1 MTTGEKIAALR
12 KEQGMSQEA
21 LGEKLSL
28 SRQAVSK
35 WEADQAVPT
44 MDNLMELSKLFGVP
58 VDTLLRPDAELMPK
72 AEDSDESW
80 PGAEN
85 QPVRNGNRK
94 WKITAIAAAGLL
106 CVSVVCSAVSLW
118 RVIAMQQQI
127 DTLRMQSGPST
138 IYYPDNTSAEN
149 SDLADWSENVTVDR
163 ENSENLLV
171 TVSAVPRSML
181 DGETAKFVVRSGDQ
195 SWECDAEDNNGY
207 SGKLS
212 VPFVD
217 TFSVY
222 LTLTGT
228 SGETR
233 NILVTSEYDLE
244 QRLRLSVTAHWNNG
258 GISSNGEKNPT
269 TTVSG
274 GVEVRVYCSSE
285 DIKPASSNI
294 VLYRNGKVQ
303 DMQPIDIKDF
313 TGDSTFYTDVNW
325 RNLEGELGEYRVK
338 VVMLDNFDKLYTVDV
353 DYQKRPL
360 TRSFLLF
367 PRCKCR
373 SEDINTACAHLSQ
386 SFDGGRRRCAGGDNI
401 IDQHDGFSGQIHA
414 ALRQNGIFCVA
425 LPRGVILLRGL
436 LADKP
441 SLAQCCLARQGKR
454 LGYQLCKQLR
464 LIISA
469 FTVVQKSNRHVGNQI
484 RLPVV
489 QPCGESHGHLRREP
503 VRTVGGAAEFEPFHG
518 IAYCAAVIQRSDRTV
533 RSGDGDDLIAAVFPP
548 DCGSTVR
555 TKLQCAAGRHR
566 KIRAA

>member
-21 LGEKLSL
+21 LGEKLGL

-85 QPVRNGNRK
+85 QPVRNRNRK
-94 WKITAIAAAGLL
+94 WKIAAIAAAGLL

-118 RVIAMQQQI
+118 RVLAMQQQI

-138 IYYPDNTSAEN
+138 IYYPDNTSTEN

-163 ENSENLLV
+163 QNTDNLLV
-171 TVSAVPRSML
+171 TVSAVPRSMM

-258 GISSNGEKNPT
+258 GISSTGEKNPI

-285 DIKPASSNI
+285 DVKPASSNI

-338 VVMLDNFDKLYTVDV
+338 VVMLDNFDKLYTADV
-353 DYQKRPL
+353 D
-360 TRSFLLF
+360 
-367 PRCKCR
+367 
-373 SEDINTACAHLSQ
+373 
-386 SFDGGRRRCAGGDNI
+386 
-401 IDQHDGFSGQIHA
+401 
-414 ALRQNGIFCVA
+414 
-425 LPRGVILLRGL
+425 
-436 LADKP
+436 
-441 SLAQCCLARQGKR
+441 
-454 LGYQLCKQLR
+454 
-464 LIISA
+464 
-469 FTVVQKSNRHVGNQI
+469 
-484 RLPVV
+484 
-489 QPCGESHGHLRREP
+489 
-503 VRTVGGAAEFEPFHG
+503 
-518 IAYCAAVIQRSDRTV
+518 
-533 RSGDGDDLIAAVFPP
+533 
-548 DCGSTVR
+548 
-555 TKLQCAAGRHR
+555 
-566 KIRAA
+566 

>member
-1 MTTGEKIAALR
+1 MTTGEKIAVMR

-21 LGEKLSL
+21 LGEKLGL

-58 VDTLLRPDAELMPK
+58 VDTLLRPDAELAPK
-72 AEDSDESW
+72 TEDTAEI
-80 PGAEN
+80 PTEN
-85 QPVRNGNRK
+85 GSQSVKNGSRK
-94 WKITAIAAAGLL
+94 WKIAAIAAAGLL

-118 RVIAMQQQI
+118 RVLVMQNQI
-127 DTLRMQSGPST
+127 DQLRMQSGPST

-163 ENSENLLV
+163 QNTDNLLV
-171 TVSAVPRSML
+171 TVSAVPRSMM

-258 GISSNGEKNPT
+258 GISSTGGKNPT

-285 DIKPASSNI
+285 DVKPASSNI
-294 VLYRNGKVQ
+294 ALYRNGKVQ

-338 VVMLDNFDKLYTVDV
+338 VVMLDNFDKLYTADV
-353 DYQKRPL
+353 D
-360 TRSFLLF
+360 
-367 PRCKCR
+367 
-373 SEDINTACAHLSQ
+373 
-386 SFDGGRRRCAGGDNI
+386 
-401 IDQHDGFSGQIHA
+401 
-414 ALRQNGIFCVA
+414 
-425 LPRGVILLRGL
+425 
-436 LADKP
+436 
-441 SLAQCCLARQGKR
+441 
-454 LGYQLCKQLR
+454 
-464 LIISA
+464 
-469 FTVVQKSNRHVGNQI
+469 
-484 RLPVV
+484 
-489 QPCGESHGHLRREP
+489 
-503 VRTVGGAAEFEPFHG
+503 
-518 IAYCAAVIQRSDRTV
+518 
-533 RSGDGDDLIAAVFPP
+533 
-548 DCGSTVR
+548 
-555 TKLQCAAGRHR
+555 
-566 KIRAA
+566 

>member
-1 MTTGEKIAALR
+1 MTTGEKITALR

-21 LGEKLSL
+21 LGEKLGL

-58 VDTLLRPDAELMPK
+58 VDTLLRPDAELMSK

-85 QPVRNGNRK
+85 QPVRNENRK
-94 WKITAIAAAGLL
+94 WKIAAIAAAGLL

-118 RVIAMQQQI
+118 RVLAMQQQI

-149 SDLADWSENVTVDR
+149 SDLADWSENVTVDPQ
-163 ENSENLLV
+163 NTDNLLV

-258 GISSNGEKNPT
+258 GISSIGEKNPT

-285 DIKPASSNI
+285 DVKPASSNI

-338 VVMLDNFDKLYTVDV
+338 VVMLDNFDKLYTADV
-353 DYQKRPL
+353 D
-360 TRSFLLF
+360 
-367 PRCKCR
+367 
-373 SEDINTACAHLSQ
+373 
-386 SFDGGRRRCAGGDNI
+386 
-401 IDQHDGFSGQIHA
+401 
-414 ALRQNGIFCVA
+414 
-425 LPRGVILLRGL
+425 
-436 LADKP
+436 
-441 SLAQCCLARQGKR
+441 
-454 LGYQLCKQLR
+454 
-464 LIISA
+464 
-469 FTVVQKSNRHVGNQI
+469 
-484 RLPVV
+484 
-489 QPCGESHGHLRREP
+489 
-503 VRTVGGAAEFEPFHG
+503 
-518 IAYCAAVIQRSDRTV
+518 
-533 RSGDGDDLIAAVFPP
+533 
-548 DCGSTVR
+548 
-555 TKLQCAAGRHR
+555 
-566 KIRAA
+566 

>member
-1 MTTGEKIAALR
+1 MHISGLFCNRKDSRNRRLTKRNGRLVALLQHFRQTESTERQVAEMTTGEKIAALR
-12 KEQGMSQEA
+12 RENNMSQEA
-21 LGEKLSL
+21 LGEKLGL

-44 MDNLMELSKLFGVP
+44 MDNLMELSKLFGVS
-58 VDTLLRPDAELMPK
+58 VDTLLRPDAELT
-72 AEDSDESW
+72 SQT
-80 PGAEN
+80 EN
-85 QPVRNGNRK
+85 TADRLEEGRPAVPRK
-94 WKITAIAAAGLL
+94 WKIAAIAAAGLL

-118 RVIAMQQQI
+118 RVLAMQQQI

-163 ENSENLLV
+163 QNTDNLLV
-171 TVSAVPRSML
+171 TVSAVPRSMM

-258 GISSNGEKNPT
+258 GISSTGGKNPT

-285 DIKPASSNI
+285 DVKSASGNI

-338 VVMLDNFDKLYTVDV
+338 VVMLDNFDKLYTADV
-353 DYQKRPL
+353 D
-360 TRSFLLF
+360 
-367 PRCKCR
+367 
-373 SEDINTACAHLSQ
+373 
-386 SFDGGRRRCAGGDNI
+386 
-401 IDQHDGFSGQIHA
+401 
-414 ALRQNGIFCVA
+414 
-425 LPRGVILLRGL
+425 
-436 LADKP
+436 
-441 SLAQCCLARQGKR
+441 
-454 LGYQLCKQLR
+454 
-464 LIISA
+464 
-469 FTVVQKSNRHVGNQI
+469 
-484 RLPVV
+484 
-489 QPCGESHGHLRREP
+489 
-503 VRTVGGAAEFEPFHG
+503 
-518 IAYCAAVIQRSDRTV
+518 
-533 RSGDGDDLIAAVFPP
+533 
-548 DCGSTVR
+548 
-555 TKLQCAAGRHR
+555 
-566 KIRAA
+566 

>member
-21 LGEKLSL
+21 LGEKLGL

-94 WKITAIAAAGLL
+94 WKIAAIAAAGLL

-118 RVIAMQQQI
+118 RVIVMQNQI
-127 DTLRMQSGPST
+127 DQLRLQSGPST

-171 TVSAVPRSML
+171 TVSAVPRSMM

-195 SWECDAEDNNGY
+195 SWECDAENKNGY
-207 SGKLS
+207 SGEIS
-212 VPFVD
+212 VPLVD

-244 QRLRLSVTAHWNNG
+244 QRFSLDVTAGWESG
-258 GISSNGEKNPT
+258 GISSSFGKT
-269 TTVSG
+269 SVSG
-274 GVEVRVYCSSE
+274 NLQTW
-285 DIKPASSNI
+285 INSNDGEEI
-294 VLYRNGKVQ
+294 QPVSGRILLYQNGKQ
-303 DMQPIDIKDF
+303 IKEKKIENIETRF
-313 TGDSTFYTDVNW
+313 GGDVYYYTQVDW
-325 RNLEGELGEYRVK
+325 RNLEGSMEE
-338 VVMLDNFDKLYTVDV
+338 
-353 DYQKRPL
+353 
-360 TRSFLLF
+360 
-367 PRCKCR
+367 
-373 SEDINTACAHLSQ
+373 
-386 SFDGGRRRCAGGDNI
+386 
-401 IDQHDGFSGQIHA
+401 
-414 ALRQNGIFCVA
+414 
-425 LPRGVILLRGL
+425 
-436 LADKP
+436 
-441 SLAQCCLARQGKR
+441 
-454 LGYQLCKQLR
+454 YQLK
-464 LIISA
+464 
-469 FTVVQKSNRHVGNQI
+469 
-484 RLPVV
+484 
-489 QPCGESHGHLRREP
+489 
-503 VRTVGGAAEFEPFHG
+503 AEITDNYGRVYSSEFFH
-518 IAYCAAVIQRSDRTV
+518 
-533 RSGDGDDLIAAVFPP
+533 
-548 DCGSTVR
+548 
-555 TKLQCAAGRHR
+555 
-566 KIRAA
+566 

>member
-21 LGEKLSL
+21 LGEKLGL

-44 MDNLMELSKLFGVP
+44 MDNLMELSRLFGVP
-58 VDTLLRPDAELMPK
+58 VDTLLRPDAELVPK
-72 AEDSDESW
+72 TEDT
-80 PGAEN
+80 AEN
-85 QPVRNGNRK
+85 GNRPVKNVNRK
-94 WKITAIAAAGLL
+94 WKIAAIAAAGLL
-106 CVSVVCSAVSLW
+106 CISVVCSAVSLW
-118 RVIAMQQQI
+118 RVIVMQNQI
-127 DTLRMQSGPST
+127 DQLRLQSGPST

-163 ENSENLLV
+163 QNTENLLV

-228 SGETR
+228 NGETR

-244 QRLRLSVTAHWNNG
+244 QRFRLSVTAHWNNG
-258 GISSNGEKNPT
+258 GISSTGEKNPT

-285 DIKPASSNI
+285 DVKPASSNI

-338 VVMLDNFDKLYTVDV
+338 VVMLDNFDKLYTADV
-353 DYQKRPL
+353 D
-360 TRSFLLF
+360 
-367 PRCKCR
+367 
-373 SEDINTACAHLSQ
+373 
-386 SFDGGRRRCAGGDNI
+386 
-401 IDQHDGFSGQIHA
+401 
-414 ALRQNGIFCVA
+414 
-425 LPRGVILLRGL
+425 
-436 LADKP
+436 
-441 SLAQCCLARQGKR
+441 
-454 LGYQLCKQLR
+454 
-464 LIISA
+464 
-469 FTVVQKSNRHVGNQI
+469 
-484 RLPVV
+484 
-489 QPCGESHGHLRREP
+489 
-503 VRTVGGAAEFEPFHG
+503 
-518 IAYCAAVIQRSDRTV
+518 
-533 RSGDGDDLIAAVFPP
+533 
-548 DCGSTVR
+548 
-555 TKLQCAAGRHR
+555 
-566 KIRAA
+566 